1 MYLIGQG
8 KKEDYLKYAFITI
21 FTDVGANTLNFLN
34 VFKYLQVKKNFCY
47 FAQFLKDKICKYT
60 FHNIRVLMNQ

>member
-1 MYLIGQG
+1 MV
-8 KKEDYLKYAFITI
+8 I
-21 FTDVGANTLNFLN
+21 FF
-34 VFKYLQVKKNFCY
+34 VFVFCSIYLQVKKNFCY